1 MFLFRVFLRGLCF
14 KYFLSY
20 IIIKTRCTC
29 LTIFSPVQFKTR
41 RRPASRP
48 SPRAPAPCWG
58 IQTESCSA
66 TSGARLPGQDVLE
79 LDIELVLFLDHEVL
93 LDHLLRHVRGAQTS
107 RAVPGPEPTLVSSSG
122 PTQRSLAGGCTP
134 QVARTAA
141 AHARPTHMWRR
152 HTEEPRLPRSAPSRA
167 PRIRRDS
174 GARCTPHTQLSPAR
188 HHRRQSA
195 RGRYA
200 RPPAS
205 YRPARESR
213 ATCDLRGSDRA

>member
-79 LDIELVLFLDHEVL
+79 LDIELVLLVDHEGL
-93 LDHLLRHVRGAQTS
+93 LDHLLRHVRGELRLHAQCPGQNLLSSLHPGPHNAALPVDVRHRLREPPRRTHGPRICGGAIRKS
-107 RAVPGPEPTLVSSSG
+107 RACHAVLRAARRVFVATQGPD
-122 PTQRSLAGGCTP
+122 
-134 QVARTAA
+134 
-141 AHARPTHMWRR
+141 
-152 HTEEPRLPRSAPSRA
+152 A
-167 PRIRRDS
+167 PR
-174 GARCTPHTQLSPAR
+174 TLN
-188 HHRRQSA
+188 
-195 RGRYA
+195 
-200 RPPAS
+200 
-205 YRPARESR
+205 
-213 ATCDLRGSDRA
+213 